1 MAERR
6 MISNE
11 VVDGDDFTEMPTSAQ
26 SLYFHLILKA
36 DDDGFVNNS
45 RSIQRSVGCTTDDL
59 KLLIAKAFLLTF
71 ESGVVCIRHW
81 HVHNN
86 IRKDR
91 YRPTVYQ
98 EELSFLLINS
108 VGVYEYNEV
117 LQDDNQ
123 LTTNCQ
129 PDDNQMTAQ
138 VRLDKNRLDK
148 YKGSRGSSNN
158 RPVNQPVQP
167 TAPTLEQVVE
177 YVAERGNKIDAE
189 KFYDVY
195 AMNGWIT
202 ARGLPVTDWKAA
214 VRIWERT
221 EYGDKQRPADVQK
234 DSQLVQGS
242 SFDATDFFASA
253 LMRTY
258 ADTEGAKEDD

>member
-59 KLLIAKAFLLTF
+59 KLLIAKSFLLTF
-71 ESGVVCIRHW
+71 ESNVICIRHW
-81 HVHNN
+81 HVHNC

-98 EELSFLLINS
+98 EELSYLSINS
-108 VGVYEYNEV
+108 VGVYEFNASAPG
-117 LQDDNQ
+117 NNP

-129 PDDNQMTAQ
+129 PNDSEMTAQ
-138 VRLDKNRLDK
+138 GRLDKYRLDK
-148 YKGSRGSSNN
+148 YKGSGGSNN
-158 RPVNQPVQP
+158 PTLQPLP
-167 TAPTLEQVVE
+167 PTLEQVVE

-189 KFYDVY
+189 KFYDTY
-195 AMNGWIT
+195 SMNNWLT
-202 ARGLPVTDWKAA
+202 TRGMPLADWKAA
-214 VRIWERT
+214 VRMWERT
-221 EYGDKQRPADVQK
+221 EYPDKARPVNTQPAPRSDAASFETDEFFEAALARSYANMGGEDGEKGDSP
-234 DSQLVQGS
+234 
-242 SFDATDFFASA
+242 
-253 LMRTY
+253 
-258 ADTEGAKEDD
+258 

>member
-11 VVDGDDFTEMPTSAQ
+11 VADGDNFTEMPTSAQ
-26 SLYFHLILKA
+26 ALYFHLIRKA

-59 KLLIAKAFLLTF
+59 KLLIAKSFLLTF
-71 ESGVVCIRHW
+71 DSNVICIRHW

-91 YRPTVYQ
+91 YRPTMFQ
-98 EELSFLLINS
+98 RELSFLIINAE
-108 VGVYEYNEV
+108 GIYEYNDE

-129 PDDNQMTAQ
+129 PFDNEMTAQ
-138 VRLDKNRLDK
+138 GRLNKNRLNK
-148 YKGSRGSSNN
+148 NKGSSSNN
-158 RPVNQPVQP
+158 QPARP

-189 KFYDVY
+189 KFYDLY

-202 ARGLPVTDWKAA
+202 SRGMPVTDWKAA
-214 VRIWERT
+214 VRMWERT
-221 EYGDKQRPADVQK
+221 EYDDKVRPMNTSPGRGADNH
-234 DSQLVQGS
+234 
-242 SFDATDFFASA
+242 SFETTEFFEAA
-253 LMRTY
+253 LSRAY
-258 ADTEGAKEDD
+258 AEADTGGSDT

>member
-81 HVHNN
+81 HIHNN

-98 EELSFLLINS
+98 DELSFLLINS
-108 VGVYEYNEV
+108 VGVYEYNTA

-129 PDDNQMTAQ
+129 PNDNQLSAQ

-148 YKGSRGSSNN
+148 YKGSGGSNN
-158 RPVNQPVQP
+158 QPVNQPLQP
-167 TAPTLEQVVE
+167 TAPTLEQVIE
-177 YVAERGNKIDAE
+177 YVGERGNKIDAE
-189 KFYDVY
+189 KFYDTY
-195 AMNGWIT
+195 SMNGWIT
-202 ARGLPVTDWKAA
+202 SRGLPLTDWKAA
-214 VRIWERT
+214 VRMWERT
-221 EYGDKQRPADVQK
+221 EYPDKARPMNTQQIPRSDTA
-234 DSQLVQGS
+234 
-242 SFDATDFFASA
+242 SFDADSFLDAAMARS
-253 LMRTY
+253 Y
-258 ADTEGAKEDD
+258 ADMEGGSDDE